1 MEVVIGAQEAEA
13 VFPKSRC
20 KAGKQH
26 VNPALFPSQLLV
38 EVWSMYWPL
47 MDLITF
53 LQKPGLPEL
62 PPLVSS
68 LAVLWPPSWTVGWR
82 TAEFTLVLTGAPSA
96 FSASRFNSRACCR
109 WVMCLDLGRWES
121 VFMPLWQ
128 ANAQES
134 FPSCILLVNHPR
146 DPLLTRKSRK
156 SGMIH
161 LAALVFLLPYQLLR
175 KS

>member
-1 MEVVIGAQEAEA
+1 MVIGAQEAEA

-68 LAVLWPPSWTVGWR
+68 LAVLLPPSWRVGWR

-128 ANAQES
+128 AKCSRVFS
-134 FPSCILLVNHPR
+134 FMHSIGKPPKGPSS
-146 DPLLTRKSRK
+146 DS
-156 SGMIH
+156 
-161 LAALVFLLPYQLLR
+161 
-175 KS
+175 